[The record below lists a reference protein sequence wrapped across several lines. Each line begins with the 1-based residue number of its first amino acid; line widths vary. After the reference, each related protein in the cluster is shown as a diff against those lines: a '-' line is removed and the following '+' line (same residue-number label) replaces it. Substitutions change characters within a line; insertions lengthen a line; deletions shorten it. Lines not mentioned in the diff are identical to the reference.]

1 MSRDQLSALL
11 ESQGGYVEENKML
24 FLIRLLDEK
33 DRKEENQIEER
44 KDYNYPP
51 YVRLIRITI
60 KDKSYEK
67 LNSSVDWLNN
77 IVRDNFKGVIL
88 GPVYPQISR
97 IKNKYHKEFLIKLR
111 NLKELNEFR
120 NVFQKIQKS
129 FDSISKYRSVR
140 IIVDVD
146 PV

>member
-1 MSRDQLSALL
+1 M
-11 ESQGGYVEENKML
+11 Y
-24 FLIRLLDEK
+24 
-33 DRKEENQIEER
+33 ENQLAER
-44 KDYNYPP
+44 KDYSYPP
-51 YVRLIRITI
+51 YVRLIKITI

-67 LNSSVDWLNN
+67 LNSSGDWLNKVIRN
-77 IVRDNFKGVIL
+77 NFKGVIL

>member
-1 MSRDQLSALL
+1 MKNSQICGSRALNQTFQINYDY
-11 ESQGGYVEENKML
+11 EKMY
-24 FLIRLLDEK
+24 
-33 DRKEENQIEER
+33 ENQLEER

-67 LNSSVDWLNN
+67 LNSSADWLNN

-97 IKNKYHKEFLIKLR
+97 IKNKYHKDHLVLVLMDF
-111 NLKELNEFR
+111 
-120 NVFQKIQKS
+120 
-129 FDSISKYRSVR
+129 
-140 IIVDVD
+140 
-146 PV
+146 

>member
-1 MSRDQLSALL
+1 MKQHLFQINYDYEKMY
-11 ESQGGYVEENKML
+11 ESQL
-24 FLIRLLDEK
+24 
-33 DRKEENQIEER
+33 EER